1 MKGPLDW
8 FMKQARDTS
17 SDQKATTQCNDSQT
31 TQVGADPSHSRTAI
45 RSNPKICLQ
54 TTLPTSDSNISRNHG
69 FVKRKID
76 ETAVSPKVPAEAI
89 LPRGTVRSVLRLVDF
104 WHSQYTS
111 VQRTLD
117 YLRLRKSG
125 SLQSARTICE
135 NLGRLCKDFGID
147 PDTFVGLS
155 REQIEARIQQHCDGI
170 RDRSR
175 LRGRSANYP
184 NTVLASLKTFFACN
198 GFKRENGLELRVQ
211 GYRQPPRT
219 TNRPEYIPS
228 LKEALT
234 MADRAGSK
242 RNRAVILT
250 AITTGLRNSSLRA
263 IRIGDILSE
272 LKLGQKVIC
281 ISIDATWND
290 RIPGACK
297 NCIPYYTFTHE
308 IATEAIDN
316 MLGEREAIFGSYSG
330 DQPLF
335 ASNHNQLP
343 PSRRRLKVLTSREL
357 QIIVHKAAQAADISE
372 WRNIHVHTMRK
383 VFESVLR
390 APLVDGSAMDPK
402 DQEFLMGH
410 LLRGSQENYYDRSK
424 KERMREL
431 CSKLVFRDMSPI
443 QELDLRAT
451 QKVAKLLGVDA
462 EDVKERKQKELGRAL
477 SNQEL
482 EELLEEE
489 IKLSYVNRNKERQK
503 VISLSELDQYVG
515 LGWSVVAQ
523 LMDGRIVVK
532 GPLEPT
538 S

>member
-1 MKGPLDW
+1 MV
-8 FMKQARDTS
+8 S
-17 SDQKATTQCNDSQT
+17 S
-31 TQVGADPSHSRTAI
+31 
-45 RSNPKICLQ
+45 
-54 TTLPTSDSNISRNHG
+54 
-69 FVKRKID
+69 
-76 ETAVSPKVPAEAI
+76 KVPAEAI
-89 LPRGTVRSVLRLVDF
+89 FPRGAIRSVLLLVDS
-104 WHSQYTS
+104 WHSRYMS

-125 SLQSARTICE
+125 SLQSMRTICE
-135 NLGRLCKDFGID
+135 NLGRFCKDSGID
-147 PDTFVGLS
+147 PDTFIGFP
-155 REQIEARIQQHCDGI
+155 REQIEAKIQQYCD
-170 RDRSR
+170 RVMERSR

-184 NTVLASLKTFFACN
+184 NTVLASLKTFFVCN
-198 GFKRENGLELRVQ
+198 GFKREDGLELRVQ

-272 LKLGQKVIC
+272 LKLGQKMIC

-297 NCIPYYTFTHE
+297 NCIPYYTFTHG
-308 IATEAIDN
+308 IASEAIES
-316 MLGEREAIFGSYSG
+316 MLREREAIFGSYSY

-335 ASNHNQLP
+335 VSNYNQLP
-343 PSRRRLKVLTSREL
+343 PSRRRLKHLTGREL
-357 QIIVHKAAQAADISE
+357 QIIVRKAAQAADISE
-372 WRNIHVHTMRK
+372 WMNIHVHTMRK

-390 APLVDGSAMDPK
+390 ASLADGSAMDPK
-402 DQEFLMGH
+402 DQEYLMGH

-431 CSKLVFRDMSPI
+431 YSKLVFRDMSSI

-451 QKVAKLLGVDA
+451 QKMAKLLGVDA
-462 EDVKERKQKELGRAL
+462 EDAKERKQKELRRAL

-489 IKLSYVNRNKERQK
+489 IRLSYENRNKERQK
-503 VISLSELDQYVG
+503 VILLSELDQYVG
-515 LGWSVVAQ
+515 LGWSVVTQ
-523 LMDGRIVVK
+523 LTDGRIVVK